1 MSGKLTGLMKGAQ
14 PQKIACSSCVNHTY
28 YCNLFSFCFVLFLS
42 FPMWVCVCLRER
54 ACVCVCVCVCMC
66 VFECVC
72 AHECE
77 CLCDCICFFDV
88 NPSLS
93 QWYSILD
100 LQSKHL
106 FFFFYNLCEPHKV
119 SRFSQV
125 SAWANGLLAPFLTSI
140 QLGSLGNRDEHKQ
153 ADNNICHAVERNNI
167 KNTSFLSNRRQLN
180 INHKNTLFKT
190 TFLFLSKINSH
201 RL

>member
-1 MSGKLTGLMKGAQ
+1 MSGKPTGLMKGAQ

-42 FPMWVCVCLRER
+42 FPIWVCVCLRDR

-66 VFECVC
+66 VLEWVCVHMRSSVC
-72 AHECE
+72 ATAFVSLMLTPLFHSGI
-77 CLCDCICFFDV
+77 LFWISS
-88 NPSLS
+88 PST
-93 QWYSILD
+93 
-100 LQSKHL
+100 
-106 FFFFYNLCEPHKV
+106 FFFFLYNLCEPHKV
-119 SRFSQV
+119 SGFSQV
-125 SAWANGLLAPFLTSI
+125 SAWSNGLLAPFITTI

-190 TFLFLSKINSH
+190 TFLFLKK
-201 RL
+201 

>member
-1 MSGKLTGLMKGAQ
+1 MSVCVFAR
-14 PQKIACSSCVNHTY
+14 SCVR
-28 YCNLFSFCFVLFLS
+28 L
-42 FPMWVCVCLRER
+42 
-54 ACVCVCVCVCMC
+54 CVCVRVYVCAWVS
-66 VFECVC
+66 VC
-72 AHECE
+72 AHAFE

-106 FFFFYNLCEPHKV
+106 FFLFYNLCDPHKV

-125 SAWANGLLAPFLTSI
+125 SAWVNGLLAPFLTSI

-167 KNTSFLSNRRQLN
+167 KNTSLLSNRRQLN

-190 TFLFLSKINSH
+190 TFLFLSKLNSH